1 MKHRYPTFVDA
12 VRDIDDALC
21 MIFLFANLPATSRV
35 STALID
41 NCTRLA
47 AEWQLYI
54 LRSHSLHKVFL
65 SIKGVYYQA
74 EVMGQNVTWLVPYQ
88 FTQNVSSLPGIVG
101 RVLKS

>member
-1 MKHRYPTFVDA
+1 
-12 VRDIDDALC
+12 

-54 LRSHSLHKVFL
+54 LHSHSLRKVFL

-88 FTQNVSSLPGIVG
+88 FTQNVSILPSIVNGILNS
-101 RVLKS
+101 RQIPRMSMCE